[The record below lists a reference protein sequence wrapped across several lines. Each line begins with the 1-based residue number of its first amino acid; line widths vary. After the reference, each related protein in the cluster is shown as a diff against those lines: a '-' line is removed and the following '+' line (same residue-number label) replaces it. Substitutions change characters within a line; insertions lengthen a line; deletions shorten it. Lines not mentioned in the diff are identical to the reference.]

1 MKLRIQFSK
10 KGPVKFIGHLDT
22 MRFFQRALKRACFDL
37 THSQGFS
44 PHPIMAFAAPLGVG
58 IESDSE
64 CFDVEVVSIS
74 DSEDMMRRLNAQMCE
89 GIEIRDIRLLPEKSE
104 NAMASVK
111 GAAYTVDIEE
121 LCKLNQADNI
131 YTDYYFGSDSNEVH
145 QVDEHYTGIDNLD
158 HISQI
163 NNMIADMMSRQEIL
177 ITKKTKKNELTV
189 DIRQGIYELTYDE
202 SGLHMTVDASS
213 GGNIRPEQVVE
224 ALFKPDTKPNKRVTR
239 NEIYTR
245 NDEGL
250 LVPLIEIGTVF

>member
-22 MRFFQRALKRACFDL
+22 MRFFQRALKRAGFDL
-37 THSQGFS
+37 AYSQGFS
-44 PHPIMAFAAPLGVG
+44 PHPIMAFASPLGAG

-64 CFDVEVVSIS
+64 CFDLEVISIS
-74 DSEDMMRRLNAQMCE
+74 DSDDMMRKLNAQMCE
-89 GIEIRDIRLLPEKSE
+89 GILIRDIRLLPEKSE

-111 GAAYTVDIEE
+111 GAAYTVNIEE
-121 LCKLNQADNI
+121 LCK
-131 YTDYYFGSDSNEVH
+131 TDSV
-145 QVDEHYTGIDNLD
+145 
-158 HISQI
+158 I
-163 NNMIADMMSRQEIL
+163 NNLISHMMSGQEIL

-189 DIRQGIYELTYDE
+189 DIRPGIYELTYDE

-224 ALFKPDTKPNKRVTR
+224 ALFNPESKPDIKVTR

-245 NDEGL
+245 NDEGI
-250 LVPLIEIGTVF
+250 LVPLIEIGSNF